1 MIPLKLTLSGLCLIT
16 NHRPWI
22 FRAILYGCWLG
33 KTPRENPRFLTRL
46 SLPYLTYPDWK
57 NTSRRVD
64 KSQFRYRGNNF

>member
-1 MIPLKLTLSGLCLIT
+1 
-16 NHRPWI
+16 
-22 FRAILYGCWLG
+22 
-33 KTPRENPRFLTRL
+33 LTRL